1 MYHLYIAE
9 KPSVAQEFAKAL
21 KEEFRKRDGY
31 MESDKSIVT
40 WCVGHL
46 VTMSYPE
53 VYDPALKRWSLT
65 TIPFLPTAFR
75 YEVIPSVAKQFH
87 IVKGLLNRADV
98 GCIYICTDSGRE
110 GEYIYRLVDEQAGV
124 PKEKARKRVWIDS
137 QTEEEIL
144 RGIREAKDWTAY
156 DNLSSSAYLRAK
168 EDYLMGINFSRVL
181 TLKYG
186 DSVRNFLKQDKSVA
200 ISVGRVMTCV
210 LGMLVRREREIRAFV
225 KTPFYRVTAG
235 FTQAENGIGFDGE
248 FRAVEGSE
256 YYLSPKLYKEN
267 GFLEITD
274 AKKLI
279 SDLLEYEP
287 EYTTETES
295 NKTSHT
301 AVLKTDVSMQE
312 SEEQG
317 NVAGADGSG
326 AGNEVQKA
334 KILSVETKKEK
345 KKPPLLF
352 NLAELQNECSKRFKI
367 SPDETLKITQELYEK
382 KLVTYPRTDARV
394 LSTAVA
400 KEITKNLGGL
410 SKLPEYRPLIEE
422 IQQAGSYKGLEKTQY
437 VNDKQ
442 ITDHYAIIPT
452 GQGLSAKAS
461 LSRLA
466 AGVYDLIVRR
476 FLSIF
481 FPPAVYLK
489 LSLCVG
495 VKKEKFFANFKALQE
510 EGYLKVV
517 QPARAANAENAAAEN
532 GKNDT
537 ESQQEN
543 SENEGGEQSLG
554 LEFIDAAKSLKKG
567 MLLDIRAFTIKEGE
581 TSPPKRYNSGSLILA
596 MENAGQL
603 IEDEE
608 LRAQI
613 KGSGIGTSA
622 TRAEILNKLVK
633 IAYLNLNKKTQIIT
647 PTLLGEMIYDV
658 VDSSIRSLLN
668 AELTASWEKGLT
680 YVVEGSVSEAEYMQK
695 LESFV
700 AKMTNGVKGLNNQG
714 QLYAKYN
721 EAAKYYNNASA
732 KAKR

>member
-1 MYHLYIAE
+1 MGKSLYIAE
-9 KPSVAQEFAKAL
+9 KPSVAKEFAKAL
-21 KEEFRKRDGY
+21 KFNGRKQDGY
-31 MESDKSIVT
+31 IESESAIVT

-53 VYDPALKRWSLT
+53 VYRPELKRWSFD
-65 TIPFLPTAFR
+65 TIPFIPKEFK
-75 YEVIPSVAKQFH
+75 YEVIPGVAKQFN
-87 IVKGLLNRADV
+87 IVSGLLNREDV
-98 GCIYICTDSGRE
+98 TTIYVCTDSGRE
-110 GEYIYRLVDEQAGV
+110 GEYIYRLVDEMAEV
-124 PKEKARKRVWIDS
+124 PKEKQRKRVWIDS
-137 QTEEEIL
+137 QTEDEIL
-144 RGIREAKDWTAY
+144 RGIREAKDWSAY

-186 DSVRNFLKQDKSVA
+186 DSVRNFLKQEKGGA

-225 KTPFYRVTAG
+225 KTPFYRVTTG
-235 FTQAENGIGFDGE
+235 LSHPESGIGFEGE
-248 FRAVEGSE
+248 FRAVEGSA
-256 YYLSPKLYKEN
+256 YYLSPKMYKEN
-267 GFLEITD
+267 GFLQIDD
-274 AKKLI
+274 AKAMI
-279 SDLLEYEP
+279 AGLLDYEP
-287 EYTTETES
+287 GYESVTEN
-295 NKTSHT
+295 NKTSHS
-301 AVLKTDVSMQE
+301 AVLGTAGMPATE
-312 SEEQG
+312 PE
-317 NVAGADGSG
+317 AGAEDASG
-326 AGNEVQKA
+326 HEAAKA
-334 KILSVETKKEK
+334 EILSVETKKEK

-410 SKLPEYRPLIEE
+410 SKLAEYRPLIEE
-422 IQQAGSYKGLEKTQY
+422 IQQAGTYKGLEKTQY

-452 GQGLSAKAS
+452 GQGLSAKTS

-466 AGVYDLIVRR
+466 TGVYDLIVRR

-489 LSLCVG
+489 LSLCVRI
-495 VKKEKFFANFKALQE
+495 KEEKFFANFKALQE

-517 QPARAANAENAAAEN
+517 QPQRHGSAETTA
-532 GKNDT
+532 GDT
-537 ESQQEN
+537 TASEAGVSQEN
-543 SENEGGEQSLG
+543 TENESGEQSLG

-567 MLLDIRAFTIKEGE
+567 MLLDVKAFTIKEGE

-680 YVVEGSVSEAEYMQK
+680 YVVEGSVTEEEYMQK

-721 EAAKYYNNASA
+721 EAAQYYGN
-732 KAKR
+732 K